1 MDLPPEGGGGG
12 GGERFI
18 TRVLWYSKFPHKS
31 YILILSLNKERYL
44 SN

>member
-12 GGERFI
+12 EERFI
-18 TRVLWYSKFPHKS
+18 TRVLWYSKFAHKS

>member
-1 MDLPPEGGGGG
+1 MDLPPEGGGG

>member
-1 MDLPPEGGGGG
+1 MDLQPEGGGG

-18 TRVLWYSKFPHKS
+18 TRVQWYSKFAHKS
-31 YILILSLNKERYL
+31 YIFNLSLNKERYL

>member
-1 MDLPPEGGGGG
+1 MDLSPEGGGGRE
-12 GGERFI
+12 ERSI
-18 TRVLWYSKFPHKS
+18 IRVLWYSKFAHKS